1 MSDPYR
7 ILGVPPTADDETVR
21 HAYLEAIRRCPPERD
36 ARRFE
41 AIRAAYVSVG
51 DARSRLKHA
60 LFDDQPPSPDAV
72 FEALVGPLPRRRP
85 TLARL
90 LKFLGES

>member
-7 ILGVPPTADDETVR
+7 ILGVPPTADDEAVR
-21 HAYLEAIRRCPPERD
+21 HAYLEAIRLCPPERD

-41 AIRAAYVSVG
+41 AIRAAYESVR
-51 DARSRLKHA
+51 DARSRLKQA
-60 LFDDQPPSPDAV
+60 LFDHQAPTPDAV
-72 FEALVGPLPRRRP
+72 LEALVGPLPRRRP

-90 LKFLGES
+90 LKFLEQS

>member
-7 ILGVPPTADDETVR
+7 ILGVPPAADDETVR
-21 HAYLEAIRRCPPERD
+21 HAYLEAIRQCPPERD
-36 ARRFE
+36 AQRFE
-41 AIRAAYVSVG
+41 AIRAAYESVR

-60 LFDDQPPSPDAV
+60 LFDHEPPTPDAV
-72 FEALVGPLPRRRP
+72 FEALIGPLPPRRP